1 MPTQQ
6 HGGSR
11 RETPLPV
18 LRRGAKRGAGRQRP
32 RYHVQQPRVLDEA
45 SHTLVQV
52 QQVGMEG
59 LEQPIRK
66 EGREAMSA
74 TREQLWDAAGVARDA
89 AWARQVELVRRAVR
103 E

>member
-1 MPTQQ
+1 
-6 HGGSR
+6 
-11 RETPLPV
+11 
-18 LRRGAKRGAGRQRP
+18 
-32 RYHVQQPRVLDEA
+32 VLDEA

-74 TREQLWDAAGVARDA
+74 TREQLWDAA
-89 AWARQVELVRRAVR
+89 WARQVELVRRAVR